1 MPDRFERRIQL
12 LQSGWRAYALLALI
26 LAVAYLALAARGF
39 RLGFYSDIV
48 AYQYHFELRG
58 VIGGM
63 NWLISEYWQRHLLG
77 GLFAIPLHLFAPDRY
92 ELWYA
97 LTLAIHFLAG
107 PFIFLLVDT
116 MQCGQ
121 RRWLSFAVV
130 LAFLFDPLQTPSN
143 IEFPTGWDHRMFL
156 ICALLSLWSYLRFVR
171 TRRRQPGWFMLSF
184 FTYMLAL
191 MIYEQSFFFFLL
203 HPIIALVEDRR
214 LRQRRWTRR
223 YLGLTIRDALPF
235 VGFLLIYI
243 YLLQILFSGDSF
255 AMRLAPAH
263 LAQQTAAGLAAVFNP
278 LDLARRLAHAADV
291 SQWWIVGLLALAVG
305 AAFLVWIPRGGDDRQ
320 RAIWT
325 PPMLAGLGFLL
336 ALLSVFNSA
345 PTIMPL
351 PLHTRLLFA
360 ASLGQA
366 LVLIGLLGWV
376 ATRIGR
382 IGGAAFALALAILL
396 APAISFLYEHQAI
409 HLERGRVG
417 ERAFASVYEAIPD
430 FAAGAEPYLLLIT
443 DRDAET
449 ELYLHPRDINF
460 PHVFAL
466 RYGIENFRA
475 DAVLFD
481 DVGARNPAPIQLR
494 EAGIVSPLRPGE
506 LIDYERVVVVAYQSG
521 DNSVA
526 VLDRLPDDV
535 LQHGNFDIYADVT
548 LKTNW
553 SLLPSDA
560 RD

>member
-1 MPDRFERRIQL
+1 M
-12 LQSGWRAYALLALI
+12 QSGWRAYAVLALI

-58 VIGGM
+58 VVGGM

-92 ELWYA
+92 DLWYA
-97 LTLAIHFLAG
+97 LTLALHFLVG

-116 MQCGQ
+116 LQCGQ

-130 LAFLFDPLQTPSN
+130 LAFIFDPLQTPSN

-156 ICALLSLWSYLRFVR
+156 ICALLSLWAYVRFVR
-171 TRRRQPGWFMLSF
+171 ARRRQPGWFMLSF
-184 FTYMLAL
+184 FTYMLAI

-203 HPIIALVEDRR
+203 HPIIALAEDRR
-214 LRQRRWTRR
+214 FGRRRWTRR

-235 VGFLLIYI
+235 AGFLLIYI

-263 LAQQTAAGLAAVFNP
+263 LAQQTAAGLAAVFSP
-278 LDLARRLAHAADV
+278 LDLARRLVHAAAI
-291 SQWWIVGLLALAVG
+291 SQWWLVALLALAVCV
-305 AAFLVWIPRGGDDRQ
+305 AFLIWIPRGGDDRQ

-325 PPMLAGLGFLL
+325 PPMLAGFGFLL

-360 ASLGQA
+360 ASFGQA
-366 LVLIGLLGWV
+366 LVVIGLLGWV
-376 ATRIGR
+376 AARFR
-382 IGGAAFALALAILL
+382 RFGATAFALALAILL

-409 HLERGRVG
+409 HQERGRVG
-417 ERAFASVYEAIPD
+417 ERAFASIYEAIPN
-430 FAAGAEPYLLLIT
+430 FAAGAEPYLLLVT

-460 PHVFAL
+460 PRVFAL
-466 RYGIENFRA
+466 HYGIEHFRA
-475 DAVLFD
+475 DAALFD
-481 DVGARNPAPIQLR
+481 DAGARKPARIQLR
-494 EAGIVSPLRPGE
+494 EDGILSPLLPGE
-506 LIDYERVVVVAYQSG
+506 LIDYDRVIVVTYDSG
-521 DNSVA
+521 DNRA
-526 VLDRLPDDV
+526 TVLDRLPDDV
-535 LQHGNFDIYADVT
+535 LQRGNFDIQADVT